1 MRVFVLIPVFNR
13 LTQTQRVVEALK
25 QQTLVK
31 HLIIIIIND
40 GSTDGTHEY
49 LTRESGIIGLAG
61 DGNLWWA
68 GAIQKGL
75 EYVRNQ
81 QPSKTDYVLFLN
93 NDVWFDKAYIETLI
107 AVSQAHE
114 DAAVGSVIYD
124 TSKNPQLTSLGPRVN
139 INRVAVWDV
148 LSELSDTERRH
159 PKSIYSVDALSGR
172 GTLYPVFLFQRFGEM
187 RPRLLPHYYADYE
200 VAMRF
205 RRGGVRLLVPP
216 TAVVYSESEFGND
229 ISSLGWWTRH
239 FSRRSSSNLIHKTV
253 FYLLVGSPIQRMT
266 APLRLFFFFVK
277 GVVRTWRQ

>member
-49 LTRESGIIGLAG
+49 LTREPEIIGLVG

-81 QPSKTDYVLFLN
+81 LPSKTDYVLFLN

-107 AVSQAHE
+107 CASRAHQ
-114 DAAVGSVIYD
+114 DAAVGSVIHE

-148 LSELSDTERRH
+148 LSELSDTERQH
-159 PKSIYSVDALSGR
+159 LKPIYSVDALSGR
-172 GTLYPVFLFQRFGEM
+172 GTLYPALLFQRFGEM
-187 RPRLLPHYYADYE
+187 RPQLLPHYFADYE

-205 RRGGVRLLVPP
+205 RRGGVRLLISP

-229 ISSLGWWTRH
+229 ISSLGWWTRY

-266 APLRLFFFFVK
+266 APLRLFFFFVI
-277 GVVRTWRQ
+277 GVVRTWKQ